1 MKTDQRK
8 KELLEAIN
16 KSGSQNDVKAAQ
28 LIDEVVFIEEQLI
41 ELKKL
46 PFISV
51 NPKNKAQQK
60 ATPASKQYKE
70 LLQQYNNSLRLLFR
84 LAGDFGETEEESP
97 LRNWAKREK
106 DFEC

>member
-1 MKTDQRK
+1 MTRK
-8 KELLEAIN
+8 EELLEAIN

-51 NPKNKAQQK
+51 NPKNPTQQK

-97 LRNWAKREK
+97 LRNWAKRKK